1 MTLKDH
7 FHMTKDSF
15 SIDNRDDAN
24 VYFGGSTLNS
34 RLRERLEDDFVRP
47 RQVPKFCIYGAFGA
61 GKTHTENHIAHLL
74 QTELAADYPTNPIF
88 LDISPIRA
96 KEKWIKVHGD
106 IINAIGVDLIREA
119 ATGVLADPAAA
130 QDPVKHLTEKGVLR
144 FGEAAIRS
152 SQARVFRALLFGGP
166 MESAALGWM
175 KGGSLTAA
183 QGEAIEIET
192 KLTEVSHL
200 VACLLNVAALIKVG
214 LGQRPILLIDE
225 AEALGALTS
234 GDSFNEF
241 VAAFRKLADDDNN
254 VLGLVVAFFTEG
266 GMEQAPDVLTHDAV
280 FRRLGYEG
288 AFFDLQENVGGME
301 NVRTFIL
308 EVLRYLIDQDAS
320 AKTIS
325 DQGLETEPEFF
336 PFTGES
342 VDRLA
347 EFIAEGD
354 PKVQVPDQII
364 KRMGD
369 AVIAAWRVSRANGGA
384 IVLVNDEIIDA
395 ALYPA
400 DQA

>member
-7 FHMTKDSF
+7 FHLKKDSF
-15 SIDNRDDAN
+15 SIDNREDAS

-61 GKTHTENHIAHLL
+61 GKTHTENHIAYLL
-74 QTELAADYPTNPIF
+74 RTELASDYATEPIS

-106 IINAIGVDLIREA
+106 IINAIGLDLIREA
-119 ATGVLADPAAA
+119 ATAVLTDPAAA
-130 QDPVKHLTEKGVLR
+130 QDPVKHLTDKGVLR
-144 FGEAAIRS
+144 YGETAIRS

-166 MESAALGWM
+166 METAALQWL
-175 KGGSLTAA
+175 KGGAITAA
-183 QGEAIEIET
+183 QAEAIEIET
-192 KLTEVSHL
+192 RLTEVSHL
-200 VACLLNVAALIKVG
+200 MACLLNVASLIKVG
-214 LGQRPILLIDE
+214 LGRRPVLLIDE
-225 AEALGALTS
+225 AEALDALTT

-254 VLGLVVAFFTEG
+254 VLGLIVAFFTEG

-280 FRRLGYEG
+280 FRRLGFEG

-308 EVLRYLIDQDAS
+308 EVLRYLVDQDA
-320 AKTIS
+320 AAATIA
-325 DQGLETEPEFF
+325 QRGLETEPEFF
-336 PFTGES
+336 PFTVES
-342 VDRLA
+342 IDRLA

-369 AVIAAWRVSRANGGA
+369 AVIAAWRAARSGGA
-384 IVLVNDEIIDA
+384 IALVDDQIIDA

-400 DQA
+400 EQA

>member
-7 FHMTKDSF
+7 FHLRKDSF
-15 SIDNRDDAN
+15 SIDNRDDSS
-24 VYFGGSTLNS
+24 VYFGGSTLGV

-61 GKTHTENHIAHLL
+61 GKTHTENHIAYLL
-74 QTELAADYPTNPIF
+74 HTDLATEYPTEPIS
-88 LDISPIRA
+88 LDMSPIRA
-96 KEKWIKVHGD
+96 KEKWIKVHAD
-106 IINAIGVDLIREA
+106 IINAIGLNLIREA
-119 ATGVLADPAAA
+119 VTSVLTDPAAA
-130 QDPVKHLTEKGVLR
+130 KDPVKHLTDKGVLR
-144 FGEAAIRS
+144 YGETAIRS
-152 SQARVFRALLFGGP
+152 SQARVFRAILFGGP
-166 MESAALGWM
+166 METAALQWL
-175 KGGSLTAA
+175 KGGAITASQA
-183 QGEAIEIET
+183 EAIEIET

-200 VACLLNVAALIKVG
+200 MACLLNVAALIKVG
-214 LGQRPILLIDE
+214 LGRRPILLIDE
-225 AEALGALTS
+225 AEALDSLTT
-234 GDSFNEF
+234 GDPFNEF

-254 VLGLVVAFFTEG
+254 VLGLIVAFFTEG

-288 AFFDLQENVGGME
+288 AFFDLQENVGGMD

-308 EVLRYLIDQDAS
+308 DVLRYLVDQDA
-320 AKTIS
+320 AAATITEHS
-325 DQGLETEPEFF
+325 LETEREFF
-336 PFTGES
+336 PFTAES

-369 AVIAAWRVSRANGGA
+369 AVIAAWRAWRREGGA
-384 IVLVNDEIIDA
+384 MVLIDDDILEA

-400 DQA
+400 EQG

>member
-1 MTLKDH
+1 MTLRDH
-7 FHMTKDSF
+7 FHLRKDSF
-15 SIDNRDDAN
+15 SIDNRDDAS
-24 VYFGGSTLNS
+24 VYFGGSTLS
-34 RLRERLEDDFVRP
+34 LRLRERLEDDFVRP

-61 GKTHTENHIAHLL
+61 GKTHTENHIAYLL
-74 QTELAADYPTNPIF
+74 RTELAADYPTVQISH
-88 LDISPIRA
+88 DISPIRA

-106 IINAIGVDLIREA
+106 IINAIGLDLIRDA
-119 ATGVLADPAAA
+119 ATGVMTNPAAA
-130 QDPVKHLTEKGVLR
+130 KDPVQHLTEKGVLR

-166 MESAALGWM
+166 METAALQWL
-175 KGGSLTAA
+175 KGSTITASQA
-183 QGEAIEIET
+183 EAIGIET

-214 LGQRPILLIDE
+214 LGRRPILLIDE
-225 AEALGALTS
+225 AEALVSLTT
-234 GDSFNEF
+234 GDPFNEF
-241 VAAFRKLADDDNN
+241 VAAFRKLADDAND
-254 VLGLVVAFFTEG
+254 VLGLVIAFFTDG
-266 GMEQAPDVLTHDAV
+266 GMEQAPDVLTHEAV

-288 AFFDLQENVGGME
+288 AFFDLQDNVGGMD

-308 EVLRYLIDQDAS
+308 DVLSFLVDQDA
-320 AKTIS
+320 AAATIKEHN
-325 DQGLETEPEFF
+325 LETEREFF
-336 PFTGES
+336 PFTAES

-369 AVIAAWRVSRANGGA
+369 AVIAAWRASRSNGGA
-384 IVLVNDEIIDA
+384 MVLVSEDILEA

-400 DQA
+400 EQG